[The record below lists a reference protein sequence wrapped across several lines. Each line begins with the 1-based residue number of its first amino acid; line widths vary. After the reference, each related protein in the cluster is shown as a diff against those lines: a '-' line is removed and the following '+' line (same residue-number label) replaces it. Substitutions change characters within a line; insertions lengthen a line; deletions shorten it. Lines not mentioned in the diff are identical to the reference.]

1 MALTLVE
8 TLVKNGSSYIHT
20 AINNDLFMSGNI
32 HTLIVTYATW
42 YIIFRIMPISVYYPH
57 ICALFPP

>member
-32 HTLIVTYATW
+32 HIHLYILYFIIV
-42 YIIFRIMPISVYYPH
+42 FVCIM
-57 ICALFPP
+57 